1 MLDKPLISVII
12 PIYNVE
18 NYLAKC
24 VNSVIDQNYKNLEII
39 LVNDGSPDNCG
50 SICDE
55 YAQKDNRI
63 VVIHKKNGGLSDAR
77 NAGLE
82 ISTGD
87 FITFVDSDDYVSKDF
102 ISTLVN
108 LIQDFEAD
116 IAISP
121 FIHFKDDEKK
131 VKRILSINKVK
142 TYTNV
147 EGLINMFYQSDFD
160 NNATSKLFR
169 RELFSDVSFPKGL
182 LYEDLATTYKL
193 FLLANKVAFSNR
205 KTYFYL
211 IRSNSIE
218 GSPFNEKKM
227 KSVLFIIGE
236 LEKFKKSN
244 PEFLEAVNCRIMSF
258 LLHILFETNKGSKSE
273 KELFLLA
280 KKYRMSVLKNSHAR
294 KKTIIASLLSFLGIS
309 TLRLFY
315 QISNKRN

>member
-1 MLDKPLISVII
+1 MKNFPLISIII
-12 PIYNVE
+12 PVYKVE
-18 NYLAKC
+18 DYIHKC
-24 VNSVIDQNYKNLEII
+24 IDSVLNQSYENLEIF
-39 LVNDGSPDNCG
+39 LVDDGSPDNCG
-50 SICDE
+50 NICDK
-55 YAQKDNRI
+55 YAMQDNRI
-63 VVIHKKNGGLSDAR
+63 KVIHKKNGGLSDAR

-193 FLLANKVAFSNR
+193 FLKSKKIVFINKFN
-205 KTYFYL
+205 YNYL
-211 IRSNSIE
+211 LREDSIE
-218 GSPFNEKKM
+218 GSLFNNKKFE
-227 KSVLFIIGE
+227 SLFTIVNE
-236 LEKFKKSN
+236 LEKFKVDN
-244 PEFLEAVNCRIMSF
+244 PKIQKAVNCRILSF
-258 LLHILFETNKGSKSE
+258 LFHVLFETKKNSFEE
-273 KELFLLA
+273 KKIFKTI
-280 KKYRMSVLKNSHAR
+280 KKYRFKILKDSNAR
-294 KKTIIASLLSFLGIS
+294 KKARFSAVLSYFGILP
-309 TLRLFY
+309 LRFFY
-315 QISNKRN
+315 KFTKSRY

>member
-1 MLDKPLISVII
+1 MKKNPLVSVII
-12 PIYNVE
+12 PIYDVE
-18 NYLAKC
+18 IYLAKC
-24 VNSVIDQNYKNLEII
+24 IESVLAQTYHSLEVF

-77 NAGLE
+77 NVAIDIAKGE
-82 ISTGD
+82 Y
-87 FITFVDSDDYVSKDF
+87 ITFVDSDDY
-102 ISTLVN
+102 ISPYYIETL
-108 LIQDFEAD
+108 LDLATESDCD
-116 IAISP
+116 IAVTSLVQFQEGEEIAIQSCNYN
-121 FIHFKDDEKK
+121 KK
-131 VKRILSINKVK
+131 VFEVNEAIN
-142 TYTNV
+142 
-147 EGLINMFYQSDFD
+147 EMFYQGSFD
-160 NNATSKLFR
+160 NSAWAKLYHR
-169 RELFSDVSFPKGL
+169 SLFSSGIRYPIGI

-244 PEFLEAVNCRIMSF
+244 PEFLDPINCRIMSF
-258 LLHILFETNKGSKSE
+258 LLHVLFETNKGSKSE
-273 KELFLLA
+273 KELFLLV
-280 KKYRMSVLKNSHAR
+280 KKYRMSVLKNSRAR